1 ALGGSFGP
9 ADAWQ
14 GALQGALTAP
24 ELPGGGITAFPGRR
38 MVAMYGSPGAPSL
51 GVLGEQG
58 IEQSLTR
65 VPELVA
71 EDGGPVEGPLVPA
84 PELPG
89 GGITAFPGRRMV
101 AMYGSPGAPSLGVLG
116 EQGIEQS
123 LTRVQELVAEYEGL
137 VEEPLVPALEIIS
150 TIASSEPGDDG
161 DYSRALGVDT
171 LREWVDAAG
180 EAGVYVVLDLQ
191 PGTTDFL
198 TQARLYEELLT
209 APHVGLAL
217 DSEWRLEP
225 GQKHLEQIGS

>member
-1 ALGGSFGP
+1 SGESVAAVRAAAGAAAARGVRARGGSSGP
-9 ADAWQ
+9 AGAWRA
-14 GALQGALTAP
+14 ALQGALTAP

-65 VPELVA
+65 
-71 EDGGPVEGPLVPA
+71 
-84 PELPG
+84 
-89 GGITAFPGRRMV
+89 F
-101 AMYGSPGAPSLGVLG
+101 
-116 EQGIEQS
+116 
-123 LTRVQELVAEYEGL
+123 QELVAEYEGL
-137 VEEPLVPALEIIS
+137 VEGPLVPALEIIS
-150 TIASSEPGDDG
+150 TIASSERGDDG

-225 GQKHLEQIGS
+225 G